1 MKKENINVKDKENKI
16 SGLKLL
22 LNMLWNQE
30 EDSKEVWEAEPN
42 RKILEETME
51 KVDKM
56 VPTIEPT
63 AIKKEK
69 TRSMKKLAKNGE
81 KDSVEKKQS
90 QEIKKTYKDK
100 NKDTIDSEIEL

>member
-1 MKKENINVKDKENKI
+1 MKKENINVKDKENKV

-30 EDSKEVWEAEPN
+30 EDSKEAWEAEPN
-42 RKILEETME
+42 RKVLEETME

-63 AIKKEK
+63 TSKKEK
-69 TRSMKKLAKNGE
+69 THSIRKLAKSGE
-81 KDSVEKKQS
+81 KDSVKKKQS
-90 QEIKKTYKDK
+90 QEIKKTYEDK
-100 NKDTIDSEIEL
+100 NKDIFDSEIEL